1 MFSIILKIEKGRNNF
16 FVNKR
21 FIYCIMLSR
30 NQIVIILLIFIII
43 IVLIT
48 TNKTKSENF
57 QNEELNIK
65 SFVINLDK
73 DKKRYRNFIEQ
84 YNKNDISAYP
94 VERYSAVVGKDVKQ
108 DDWLT
113 DDTLQK
119 LYTTEKRGYR
129 THHHDITRGG
139 TGCFISHYNLSKRL
153 INDSENDAYL
163 IFEDDTTFLSDTYGK
178 IQSALKKLPENW
190 DIVLFYT
197 IRAIGRK
204 ENNDFNKLKSFWGMN
219 CYIINK
225 KGAEKLIKEVEENK
239 IDGQIDC
246 YLSKMI
252 QQGKINIYAS
262 SKQFIIMKGKDTNI
276 QMRIKSIK
284 GIDPYDYNGY
294 KL

>member
-1 MFSIILKIEKGRNNF
+1 MI
-16 FVNKR
+16 
-21 FIYCIMLSR
+21 SR
-30 NQIVIILLIFIII
+30 NQIVIIILIFIIM

-57 QNEELNIK
+57 QNENLNIK

-73 DKKRYRNFIEQ
+73 DTKRYNNFIQQ
-84 YNKNDISAYP
+84 YNKNNISTYP
-94 VERYSAVVGKDVKQ
+94 VERYSAVVGKNVKQ
-108 DDWLT
+108 GDWLT

-119 LYTTEKRGYR
+119 LYTIEKNGYR

-139 TGCFISHYNLSKRL
+139 TGCFISHYNLAKRL

-163 IFEDDTTFLSDTYGK
+163 IFEDDTTFLSDTHGK

-190 DIVLFYT
+190 DMVLFYT
-197 IRAIGRK
+197 SRAVGRK
-204 ENNDFNKLKSFWGMN
+204 ENESFNKIKSFWGMV

-252 QQGKINIYAS
+252 QQGKINIYS
-262 SKQFIIMKGKDTNI
+262 SNKRFVIMKGKDTNI
-276 QMRIKSIK
+276 QMRVKIQK
-284 GIDPYDYNGY
+284 GVDPYDYNGY